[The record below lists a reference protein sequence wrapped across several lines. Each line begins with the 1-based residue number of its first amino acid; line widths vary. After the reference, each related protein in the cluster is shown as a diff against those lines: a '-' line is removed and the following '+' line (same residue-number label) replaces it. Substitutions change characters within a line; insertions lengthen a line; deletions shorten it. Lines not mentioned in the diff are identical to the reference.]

1 MYMRGPKRGQLR
13 YARIAT
19 RKWNGKMVEK
29 DGIMIPQTK
38 WTGPA
43 VRTTKIAEV
52 LRGKNTWIAMDR
64 WLA

>member
-1 MYMRGPKRGQLR
+1 
-13 YARIAT
+13 
-19 RKWNGKMVEK
+19 MVEK
-29 DGIMIPQTK
+29 DGMMVPQTK

-43 VRTTKIAEV
+43 VRTTKITEV